1 MGLGRTAVVAPPA
14 KGIAAPPTGKPLARS
29 YAPAAM
35 ETLAAIMRDS
45 NQPPGRAR
53 MLIAS
58 FSTGKPA
65 QTSHSTEFKWTF
77 WSCGSSVVGYSL
89 VPWTPSLERQLGRQ
103 V

>member
-45 NQPPGRAR
+45 NQPPRANADSIILDR
-53 MLIAS
+53 QARANVPQHRIQVDFLVL
-58 FSTGKPA
+58 
-65 QTSHSTEFKWTF
+65 WL
-77 WSCGSSVVGYSL
+77 VGG
-89 VPWTPSLERQLGRQ
+89 WQ